1 MDTWM
6 AEEEKERGFPE
17 SLVEEE
23 EEKRIEQMGGAD
35 GSQLGSD
42 LLCATEIRG
51 TGCRGRQGLA

>member
-1 MDTWM
+1 M

-51 TGCRGRQGLA
+51 AGCRGRQGLA